1 MSTYLWD
8 PFAALGRMD
17 REFDEIVR
25 RAWGTRRPALA
36 GRSQSAEL
44 AVPSADVVTEGE
56 DVLINLELPGVDVEH
71 DVVVEID
78 RGRLVVRGR
87 RGGQREREHAGRV
100 HRESWSGSF
109 RREFQLPERVDASRI
124 SAGYDRGVLTVRLA
138 GAAVE
143 PKATRIAVTAASGDH
158 APAAVAKPV
167 EVAPAQPSEVPAVSA
182 QPTAQSEGGRAESAN
197 TPAA

>member
-25 RAWGTRRPALA
+25 RAWGTRRPALT
-36 GRSQSAEL
+36 GRSQSVEL
-44 AVPSADVVTEGE
+44 SVPPADVVAEGD

-78 RGRLVVRGR
+78 RGRLVVRGQ
-87 RGGQREREHAGRV
+87 RGGQREQERGGRV
-100 HRESWSGSF
+100 YRERWSGSF

-124 SAGYDRGVLTVRLA
+124 SAGYERGVLTVRLA
-138 GAAVE
+138 GAAAE
-143 PKATRIAVTAASGDH
+143 PRTTRIAVTAASGDYK
-158 APAAVAKPV
+158 PA
-167 EVAPAQPSEVPAVSA
+167 EVAPAQPGELPASSA
-182 QPTAQSEGGRAESAN
+182 QPASAEAEGTQPMSAN

>member
-25 RAWGTRRPALA
+25 RAWGTRRPAST
-36 GRSQSAEL
+36 GRSVPAEV
-44 AVPSADVVTEGE
+44 AVPSADVVADGE

-78 RGRLVVRGR
+78 RGRLVVRG
-87 RGGQREREHAGRV
+87 QREGGGEQVHGGRV
-100 HRESWSGSF
+100 HRERWSGSF
-109 RREFQLPERVDASRI
+109 RREFRLPERVDASRI
-124 SAGYDRGVLTVRLA
+124 SAGYARGVLTVRLA

-143 PKATRIAVTAASGDH
+143 PKATRIAVAA
-158 APAAVAKPV
+158 APAEQPAPV
-167 EVAPAQPSEVPAVSA
+167 VQGGSESTPEVGPGA
-182 QPTAQSEGGRAESAN
+182 
-197 TPAA
+197 

>member
-25 RAWGTRRPALA
+25 RAWSPRRPALT
-36 GRSQSAEL
+36 GRSQSVEF
-44 AVPSADVVTEGE
+44 AVPSVDVVTEGE

-78 RGRLVVRGR
+78 RGRLVVRGKRDGR
-87 RGGQREREHAGRV
+87 REQERAGRV
-100 HRESWSGSF
+100 HRERWSGSF

-124 SAGYDRGVLTVRLA
+124 SAGYERGVLTVRLA
-138 GAAVE
+138 GAAAE
-143 PKATRIAVTAASGDH
+143 PKTTRIAVTAASGDH
-158 APAAVAKPV
+158 
-167 EVAPAQPSEVPAVSA
+167 ESDHDHDHDH
-182 QPTAQSEGGRAESAN
+182 ESAS
-197 TPAA
+197 TPAE

>member
-25 RAWGTRRPALA
+25 RAWSPRRPALT
-36 GRSQSAEL
+36 GRSQSVEF
-44 AVPSADVVTEGE
+44 AVPSVDVVTEGE

-78 RGRLVVRGR
+78 RGRLVVRGKRDGR
-87 RGGQREREHAGRV
+87 REQERAGRV
-100 HRESWSGSF
+100 HRERWSGSF

-124 SAGYDRGVLTVRLA
+124 SAGYERGVLTVRLA
-138 GAAVE
+138 GAAAE
-143 PKATRIAVTAASGDH
+143 PKTTRIAVTAASGDH
-158 APAAVAKPV
+158 
-167 EVAPAQPSEVPAVSA
+167 ESDHDHDH
-182 QPTAQSEGGRAESAN
+182 ESAS
-197 TPAA
+197 TPAE